1 LELDTHHSTAES
13 GADSPFGSS
22 NTLGTA
28 SFSRGNTTVDFSH
41 DFPVL
46 SIEGADFTKYGQQVT
61 GSVFTNQLMKGEST
75 RPRSRASG
83 KCWKRPS

>member
-1 LELDTHHSTAES
+1 
-13 GADSPFGSS
+13 
-22 NTLGTA
+22 
-28 SFSRGNTTVDFSH
+28 
-41 DFPVL
+41 VL